1 MDKAIRRRNKANIF
15 REMWKHK
22 WLMGMML
29 VGLVYYAIFD
39 YGPMY
44 GAQIAFR
51 EFMIKRGIW
60 GSEWVGLANFRY
72 VFSMPDFYKIIRNT
86 LSISIFKII
95 GGIAVPVTFSLLLN
109 EIRSA
114 KFKRITQTMVY
125 LPNFISWVIL
135 ASVFKD
141 MLSPSE
147 GIINY
152 VIKSLGGKPIMF
164 LGDLQWFPITMI
176 VTDIWK
182 GFGYGTVI
190 YLAALTSIDPTLYES
205 AVIDGASRWKQ
216 TLHITLPG
224 MAPIITLLSVLSLGN
239 VLNAGFDQ
247 IFNLYSPA
255 VYETGDILDTFV
267 YRLGIVN
274 TEFSPA
280 ASVGFFRSV
289 ISFLLISISWVLA
302 DKLANYRIF

>member
-1 MDKAIRRRNKANIF
+1 MNRFMHNKKEIALHLLILPAVIMTLIF
-15 REMWKHK
+15 AYWP
-22 WLMGMML
+22 LFG
-29 VGLVYYAIFD
+29 VV
-39 YGPMY
+39 
-44 GAQIAFR
+44 IAFQK
-51 EFMIKRGIW
+51 FKPARGFL
-60 GSEWVGLANFRY
+60 GSDWVGLANFRY

-86 LSISIFKII
+86 LNISAFKIL

-109 EIRSA
+109 EIRSV

-147 GIINY
+147 GIINH
-152 VIKSLGGKPIMF
+152 VIKALGNKPIMF
-164 LGDLQWFPITMI
+164 LGDLTWFPITMI

-190 YLAALTSIDPTLYES
+190 YLAALTSIDPALYES

-224 MAPIITLLSVLSLGN
+224 MAPIIILLSVLSLGN

-247 IFNLYSPA
+247 IYNLYSPA

-280 ASVGFFRSV
+280 AAVGFFRSI